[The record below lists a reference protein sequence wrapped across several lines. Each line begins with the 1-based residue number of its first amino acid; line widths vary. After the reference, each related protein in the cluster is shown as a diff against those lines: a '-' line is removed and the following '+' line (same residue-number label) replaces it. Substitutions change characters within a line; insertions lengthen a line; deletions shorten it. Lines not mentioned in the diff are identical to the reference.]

1 MSETDRERWN
11 QRYLEGFY
19 ADRPYPVAFLE
30 ANIETFTPGRAL
42 DIACGSGRNTRFLAQ
57 HGFSV
62 VGIDISDYA
71 LALAQ
76 KHPSDTELNI
86 EYIQHDLDQGL
97 PELGQFDLITI
108 IRYANRPLLAN
119 IDRYLRPNGYVLIEL
134 HLRYDCDDRPLAG
147 PTEQKYRM
155 QRHEVQSLL
164 KDVQIEFGF
173 EGLIKDPDGR
183 DAAVSQWIAQKIPKL

>member
-1 MSETDRERWN
+1 MSEADQERWN
-11 QRYLEGFY
+11 QRYREGYY

-30 ANIETFTPGRAL
+30 GNIGMFTPGRAL
-42 DIACGSGRNTRFLAQ
+42 DIACGLGRNARFLAQ

-71 LALAQ
+71 LTLASE
-76 KHPSDTELNI
+76 HPSSTELNI
-86 EYIQHDLDQGL
+86 EYRQHDLDCGL
-97 PELGQFDLITI
+97 PELGKFDLITI
-108 IRYANRPLLAN
+108 IRYANRPLLAS
-119 IDRYLRPNGYVLIEL
+119 IDRYLNPNGYLLIEL
-134 HLRYDCDDRPLAG
+134 PLLYDCDDRPLAG
-147 PTEQKYRM
+147 PTEPKYRM

-183 DAAVSQWIAQKIPKL
+183 DAAVSQWIAQKIP